1 MIRCIFPP
9 FLDSLSYH
17 ASPQVEM
24 TLTIRDL
31 REEDFGNYSCMAK
44 NPRGETD
51 GFITLTGE
59 EFHFPPEFKA
69 VL

>member
-1 MIRCIFPP
+1 
-9 FLDSLSYH
+9 
-17 ASPQVEM
+17 M